1 MGDRFGWCQT
11 LENVDDVL
19 NMTYDYAIE
28 NNPNLNWI
36 DEYRYNS
43 SVTQVIN
50 KRFPG
55 SMAVKK
61 TKGGIKNSQSR
72 EAGNIGYTRRRQK
85 NTICVGHY
93 YAQRNTN
100 DVNELA
106 KTKIIKNYRVNIPMH
121 CLMLTII
128 SLLCHLM
135 ALRII

>member
-11 LENVDDVL
+11 LENVDNVL

-55 SMAVKK
+55 SMTVKK
-61 TKGGIKNSQSR
+61 TEGGIKNVQNR
-72 EAGNIGYTRRRQK
+72 L
-85 NTICVGHY
+85 H
-93 YAQRNTN
+93 
-100 DVNELA
+100 
-106 KTKIIKNYRVNIPMH
+106 KTKTKKTQYVLDTTMRKETQM
-121 CLMLTII
+121 M
-128 SLLCHLM
+128 
-135 ALRII
+135 

>member
-1 MGDRFGWCQT
+1 
-11 LENVDDVL
+11 
-19 NMTYDYAIE
+19 MTYDYAIE

-61 TKGGIKNSQSR
+61 TEGGIKNGQSR

-93 YAQRNTN
+93 YAWHT
-100 DVNELA
+100 VIFKL
-106 KTKIIKNYRVNIPMH
+106 
-121 CLMLTII
+121 
-128 SLLCHLM
+128 
-135 ALRII
+135 